1 MPRVSVIT
9 PFYNSGRWLRETAE
23 SVMRQTFTDWEWIL
37 VDDGSEDDSCHV
49 LESYLEDRRIHLIRH
64 PHVGRPAVL
73 RNKALARAAGEFV
86 AFLDSDD
93 VWVDNRIE
101 LGIRALGDH
110 PDRDLVYGAAYDM
123 RADGRVFRTRSVV
136 RYPDREFL
144 RSLILYGNFVPLGTT
159 MMRHKCYEVVGP
171 MDESLDGCE
180 DYDYWLRL
188 AGRFRFFGLEEPL
201 IYFRYHDKNL
211 SWEERVILSAMR
223 VVDRCEQLYPQFSTE
238 IQKQRSRVLHS
249 YGMWHLGRGEFRM
262 AREKF
267 ALSMRLDPFSPWPYY
282 MYLKTLGVGIRESL
296 RR

>member
-49 LESYLEDRRIHLIRH
+49 LESYLEDRRVRLIQH
-64 PHVGRPAVL
+64 PHVGRPAIL
-73 RNKALARAAGEFV
+73 RNKALAEAAGELV

-93 VWVDNRIE
+93 VWVENRID
-101 LGIRALGDH
+101 LGLQALETH
-110 PDRDLVYGAAYDM
+110 SDRHLVYGAAYDM
-123 RADGRVFRTRSVV
+123 RADGTVFRKRSIV
-136 RYPDREFL
+136 RYPDHEFL

-159 MMRHKCYEVVGP
+159 MMRHECYEVVGP
-171 MDESLDGCE
+171 MDESLDGSE

-188 AGRFRFFGLEEPL
+188 AGRFRFFGLDEPL

-211 SWEERVILSAMR
+211 SWQERVILSTMR
-223 VVDRCEQLYPQFSTE
+223 VADKCERLYPQFSAE
-238 IQKQRSRVLHS
+238 IQKHRARILYS
-249 YGMWHLGRGEFRM
+249 YGIWHLERGQFQM

-267 ALSMRLDPFSPWPYY
+267 VVSMRRDPLSPWPYY
-282 MYLKTLGVGIRESL
+282 MYLKTLWISIHDSL